1 MKAFKNTTFVDM
13 ELYTSPNLADATVE
27 LSAEESFHCIKVMR
41 NRVGDRVHV
50 TDGQGNLCECR
61 ILEADQRRTVL
72 APESCQ
78 QIPRNTAFRL
88 HIAAAPTK
96 NIDRFEWFLEK
107 ATELGMDEV
116 TPLLCEHSERKVL
129 KDEREVKILHA
140 AARQSLRAW
149 FPQWHPLTP
158 FPEFIRQTAPQPAL
172 KLIAYCGD
180 ELEKQPLREV
190 LQTYRSGPVII
201 LIGPEGDF
209 SSQEIQAAVAAGFVP
224 VTFGTMR
231 MRAETAAVFAAA
243 AAALL

>member
-1 MKAFKNTTFVDM
+1 M
-13 ELYTSPNLADATVE
+13 ELYTAENLTDSTIV
-27 LSAEESFHCIKVMR
+27 LPPDESFHCIKVMR
-41 NRVGDRVHV
+41 HRIGDTIGV
-50 TDGQGNLCECR
+50 TDGKGCICECT
-61 ILEADQRRTVL
+61 IVEADSRQTLVN
-72 APESCQ
+72 ATSCREE
-78 QIPRNTAFRL
+78 PRSSRFRL

-116 TPLLCEHSERKVL
+116 TPLLCSHSERKVV
-129 KDEREVKILHA
+129 KDEREEKILTA

-149 FPQWHPLTP
+149 FPKWNPMTP
-158 FPEFIRQTAPQPAL
+158 FREFIQTVQTRDAL

-180 ELEKQPLREV
+180 EYDKQPLRTMLETAV
-190 LQTYRSGPVII
+190 AKEFIV

-209 SSQEIQAAVAAGFVP
+209 SPEEVQAAVLAGFVP
-224 VTFGTMR
+224 VTFGSMR